1 MTNRVLHSRFAPIP
15 LGRRVAPAILGIA
28 LTVAGCAPKSYLV
41 LLEEADG
48 TTGKVIV
55 TQAGIST
62 TVSEAGQGVALDR
75 ASPQP
80 LNVSA
85 DRLERDFGDAIR
97 AQPMLPLQF
106 LLHFEAGGTQLTA
119 ESEARIAELAQAMLE
134 RPVPDVSIIGHT
146 DRAGDDQANEALGL
160 ERAKAVKDLL
170 GDALKPAVAITVVS
184 HGERDPLVPT
194 ADGVAEARNRRVE
207 VTIR

>member
-1 MTNRVLHSRFAPIP
+1 MMKSASLAGQPPKNPVRL
-15 LGRRVAPAILGIA
+15 LAPAMLGIA
-28 LTVAGCAPKSYLV
+28 LTVAGCAPQSYLV

-48 TTGKVIV
+48 ATGKLIV

-62 TVSEAGQGVALDR
+62 TLSEAGQGVTLDR
-75 ASPQP
+75 ARPQT
-80 LNVSA
+80 LSVSA
-85 DRLERDFGDAIR
+85 DRLARDFGEAIQ
-97 AQPMLPLQF
+97 AQPMLPLHF
-106 LLHFEAGGTQLTA
+106 VLHFEAGGTLLTA
-119 ESEARIAELAQAMLE
+119 ESRAHIAKLANAMRA

-160 ERAKAVKDLL
+160 ERAKAVKALL
-170 GDALKPAVAITVVS
+170 ADALEPAVAITVAS